1 MNLFSP
7 KPPASAPIPTVDDAQ
22 LAIDA
27 MKRDSQMTSRA
38 SSMLTTNPTAK
49 TAQRTVTGY

>member
-7 KPPASAPIPTVDDAQ
+7 KPPASAPVPTVDDAQ